1 MKTRLSLFAFAA
13 VIFQLCAADIYVDY
27 EKGKAANPGTK
38 AAPYARFASAIKAA
52 QPGDTIYILPST
64 KPIRDTLVVRKKCG
78 TADKPIII
86 DGMNNIFLG
95 TEPLDLKVWKEFKP
109 GYLKRTMV
117 ASASRTNRY
126 FMVRD
131 GKPHRMGRFN
141 KAKGSKAYKK
151 VEELQPGEWT
161 IIRGKQVR
169 KKVHK
174 HDFIL
179 RLPEGA
185 KTPAGFE
192 EPLSRRISGV
202 NIADECHYLTFRNI
216 IVKNFLNDGY
226 NIHGNCRNIRF
237 ENIAALYCGDDGI
250 SAHETCLIYVKNFIA
265 IGCSTAACHINKSEN
280 HHENVYAEQ
289 ILGRDLFFTDNT
301 TNTFKNV
308 WIKANSIG
316 GFRLTTRKNSV
327 QNFTMTHARIINT
340 NPKATAHIQNEGKLN
355 AKFSDIKFA
364 NYSKVDKIYSASQ
377 VKPEDIAGEIEAAR
391 KRLFA
396 LFNGQIEKALALFA
410 LSNGQIEKALAL

>member
-1 MKTRLSLFAFAA
+1 MKTHLSLFALVA
-13 VIFQLCAADIYVDY
+13 VMFQLCAADIYVDY
-27 EKGKAANPGTK
+27 EKGKSENPGTK
-38 AAPYARFASAIKAA
+38 AAPYERFSRAIKAA
-52 QPGDTIYILPST
+52 QPGDTIYILPSS
-64 KPIRDTLVVRKKCG
+64 KPIRDTLVARKKCG

-95 TEPLDLKVWKEFKP
+95 TEPLDPKIWKEFKP

-117 ASASRTNRY
+117 AAASRTNRY

-151 VEELQPGEWT
+151 VEELLPGEWT

-169 KKVHK
+169 NKIYR

-185 KTPAGFE
+185 KTAAGFE
-192 EPLSRRISGV
+192 EPLQRRISGV
-202 NIADECHYLTFRNI
+202 NIADDCHYLTFRNI

-237 ENIAALYCGDDGI
+237 ENVAALYCGDDGI
-250 SAHETCLIYVKNFIA
+250 SAHETCLIYVKNFVA

-280 HHENVYAEQ
+280 HHENFYAEQ

-308 WIKANSIG
+308 WIKADSIG
-316 GFRLTTRKNSV
+316 GFRLTSRKNSV
-327 QNFTMTHARIINT
+327 HKFTMTHARIINT
-340 NPKATAHIQNEGKLN
+340 NPNATAHIQNEGKLI
-355 AKFSDIKFA
+355 AKFTDVKFA
-364 NYSKVDKIYSASQ
+364 NYRKVDKIYTVTRVAPSHISS
-377 VKPEDIAGEIEAAR
+377 EIVEAR

-396 LFNGQIEKALALFA
+396 LFNGQLEKALAL
-410 LSNGQIEKALAL
+410 